1 MDFVPE
7 TFRNNGFFKD
17 KHVDGIIGIYDL
29 LCYTQGDVR
38 KTVELLLPIL
48 SALKFIPRL

>member
-17 KHVDGIIGIYDL
+17 KHVDGIIGIKDL
-29 LCYTQGDVR
+29 LRYTQGDVR

-48 SALKFIPRL
+48 SALKLIPRL